1 MENNHSDI
9 GTLHRL
15 PVRNVF
21 SHEAYDFTTWM
32 ERNPDA
38 LSNAV
43 GIELADMKRE
53 HNAGDF
59 SVDLFAEDEDG
70 HRVIIEN
77 QLEATDHKHLG
88 QVLTYLSVLDADVA
102 IWITADARPEHVSA
116 ISWLNENATGAD
128 FYLVKVE
135 GIRVDDS
142 RAAPLFTRIVGPSE
156 ETRAAGQ
163 TKKDL
168 NERDRLRKKFFSE
181 LLPVS
186 NERTTRFSS
195 VSPKV
200 TSSISASAGSGFSY
214 VYGIRQHE
222 SEVRLW
228 IKPGDTKEA
237 NNAALRVFRQHESD
251 LEARVDVPITWVQD
265 DHVRRAIVATV
276 EGGYRDP
283 EEWGRIHSDL
293 ADVLV
298 AFESVLDSLTGEA
311 RSAAERVTIDQSEP
325 DHEAG

>member
-1 MENNHSDI
+1 MNDAI

-15 PVRNVF
+15 AVRKVF

-43 GIELADMKRE
+43 GIELADVKRE

-163 TKKDL
+163 TKKEL
-168 NERDRLRKKFFSE
+168 AERERLRKKFFSE

-186 NERTTRFSS
+186 NERTNRFSS

-200 TSSISASAGSGFSY
+200 TSSIPCFS
-214 VYGIRQHE
+214 R
-222 SEVRLW
+222 
-228 IKPGDTKEA
+228 T
-237 NNAALRVFRQHESD
+237 
-251 LEARVDVPITWVQD
+251 
-265 DHVRRAIVATV
+265 
-276 EGGYRDP
+276 
-283 EEWGRIHSDL
+283 
-293 ADVLV
+293 
-298 AFESVLDSLTGEA
+298 
-311 RSAAERVTIDQSEP
+311 
-325 DHEAG
+325 

>member
-1 MENNHSDI
+1 MNDAI

-15 PVRNVF
+15 PVRDVF

-38 LSNAV
+38 LSSAL
-43 GIELADMKRE
+43 GIELADVKRE

-70 HRVIIEN
+70 NRVIIEN

-102 IWITADARPEHVSA
+102 IWITSDARPEHVSA

-135 GIRVDDS
+135 GVRVDES

-163 TKKDL
+163 TKKEL
-168 NERDRLRKKFFSE
+168 NDRDRVRKEFFSG
-181 LLPVS
+181 LLAES
-186 NERTTRFSS
+186 NAKTNRFSNIA
-195 VSPKV
+195 PKPR
-200 TSSISASAGSGFSY
+200 SSISASGGRGFSFGY
-214 VYGIRQHE
+214 SINEGE
-222 SEVRLW
+222 SRAYLYIHFGESRDVN
-228 IKPGDTKEA
+228 D
-237 NNAALRVFRQHESD
+237 AAFDVLGRHREEIDAAVD
-251 LEARVDVPITWVQD
+251 GGLEWVQD
-265 DHVRRAIVATV
+265 DNRRRIIRYVV
-276 EGGYRDP
+276 DGGYADRDRWESIQSKP
-283 EEWGRIHSDL
+283 AQAMADMEAAVTPYL
-293 ADVLV
+293 AD
-298 AFESVLDSLTGEA
+298 AQ
-311 RSAAERVTIDQSEP
+311 RAAVQAMEQD
-325 DHEAG
+325 

>member
-1 MENNHSDI
+1 
-9 GTLHRL
+9 
-15 PVRNVF
+15 
-21 SHEAYDFTTWM
+21 M

-38 LSNAV
+38 LSNALR
-43 GIELADMKRE
+43 IELADVKRE

-116 ISWLNENATGAD
+116 VSWLNENATGAD

-163 TKKDL
+163 QKKEL
-168 NERDRLRKKFFSE
+168 NERHRLRKEFYSG
-181 LLPVS
+181 LLPKS
-186 NERTTRFSS
+186 NEKTNRFSNI
-195 VSPKV
+195 SPK
-200 TSSISASAGSGFSY
+200 TRSYISASAGRGFEY
-214 VYGIRQHE
+214 LY
-222 SEVRLW
+222 
-228 IKPGDTKEA
+228 
-237 NNAALRVFRQHESD
+237 
-251 LEARVDVPITWVQD
+251 EAREHVSRATLFLDFEETQEVNDAAFDVLEDHRDEIDAAVDGPLEWTRDDSRRRKITFEM
-265 DHVRRAIVATV
+265 
-276 EGGYRDP
+276 EGGYRDR
-283 EEWGRIHSDL
+283 EEWTGIHDRVSQIMAQL
-293 ADVLV
+293 EQATYPYINK
-298 AFESVLDSLTGEA
+298 AQRAA
-311 RSAAERVTIDQSEP
+311 RQAMNQMKS
-325 DHEAG
+325 

>member
-1 MENNHSDI
+1 MNDMI

-15 PVRNVF
+15 PVRDVF

-88 QVLTYLSVLDADVA
+88 QVLTYLSVLDAEVA

-116 ISWLNENATGAD
+116 VSWLNENATGAD

-135 GIRVDDS
+135 GIRIDDS
-142 RAAPLFTRIVGPSE
+142 RSAPLFTRIVGPSE

-168 NERDRLRKKFFSE
+168 NERDRLRKDFYAD
-181 LLPVS
+181 LLAVS
-186 NERTTRFSS
+186 NERTSRFSNI
-195 VSPKV
+195 SPKAR
-200 TSSISASAGSGFSY
+200 SYIGASAGRGFQYKYEAYANVSRATLFLDFKETQT
-214 VYGIRQHE
+214 VNDAAFNVVEETRDEIDAAVDGPLEWTRDE
-222 SEVRLW
+222 SRRR
-228 IKPGDTKEA
+228 K
-237 NNAALRVFRQHESD
+237 
-251 LEARVDVPITWVQD
+251 ITFEM
-265 DHVRRAIVATV
+265 
-276 EGGYRDP
+276 EGGYRDR
-283 EEWGRIHSDL
+283 EEWTGIHDRLSQIMAQL
-293 ADVLV
+293 EQA
-298 AFESVLDSLTGEA
+298 TQPYINEA
-311 RSAAERVTIDQSEP
+311 QRAARQAMNQMKS
-325 DHEAG
+325 

>member
-1 MENNHSDI
+1 MNSDI
-9 GTLHRL
+9 GMLHRL
-15 PVRNVF
+15 AVRDVF

-43 GIELADMKRE
+43 EIELVDVKRE

-116 ISWLNENATGAD
+116 VSWLNENATGAD

-135 GIRVDDS
+135 GVRVDDS
-142 RAAPLFTRIVGPSE
+142 RAAPLFTRIVGPSA

-163 TKKDL
+163 QKKEL
-168 NERDRLRKKFFSE
+168 AEREQLRKKFFTG
-181 LLPVS
+181 LLPIS
-186 NERTTRFSS
+186 NAKTNRFANIA
-195 VSPKV
+195 PKPRNHV
-200 TSSISASAGSGFSY
+200 SASAGHGFDFGY
-214 VYGIRQHE
+214 
-222 SEVRLW
+222 RLNEH
-228 IKPGDTKEA
+228 KS
-237 NNAALRVFRQHESD
+237 RVFLYIHFGTRTANDAAFDVFTSHRDEIESAVGRT
-251 LEARVDVPITWVQD
+251 LEWVKD
-265 DHVRRAIVATV
+265 ENRRRIIRYIAD
-276 EGGYRDP
+276 GGYRDP
-283 EEWGRIHSDL
+283 ERWDSLHEDL
-293 ADVLV
+293 AQVMATLEQAV
-298 AFESVLDSLTGEA
+298 ESYFPKARRAAEEVMRQEA
-311 RSAAERVTIDQSEP
+311 GGSAAP
-325 DHEAG
+325 